1 MPCVGEGLGR
11 NGEII
16 EEVAVSTL
24 FKLVE
29 GDTGSCFWL
38 AQGC

>member
-1 MPCVGEGLGR
+1 MRGERFVR

-16 EEVAVSTL
+16 EEVAVSTQ

-29 GDTGSCFWL
+29 EGD
-38 AQGC
+38 